1 MLDPSIDVADRLN
14 LSPSRREQLARWK
27 RAWARFSNSPVSI
40 LGLVIILLAITSAV
54 LAPVLAPYPSHKGS
68 VTNLDERAEPPS
80 KDHLFGTDLV
90 GRDILSRMLFGARL
104 SLGMGVVVLS
114 IAISIGVSLG
124 LIAGYLGGWVN
135 AVIMRV
141 TDIFLSI
148 PPILLA
154 MAVVA
159 ALGPSLLNAM
169 IAVSLAWW
177 PWYTR
182 LVQGEVLSIKNEGY
196 VEASEAVGANWLYI
210 SFREV
215 LPNTIAPITV
225 KGTIDLGFVILVAAA
240 LGFLGLGAQSPTPE
254 LGLMIAKG
262 RAEISTFWWIS
273 TMPGLMIS
281 FIVLGFNL
289 LGDGIRDMF
298 DVEVDPI

>member
-1 MLDPSIDVADRLN
+1 MNGILDNAADWMN
-14 LSPSRREQLARWK
+14 LSPSRLEQLERWK
-27 RAWARFSNSPVSI
+27 RSWARFSNSSVSI
-40 LGLVIILLAITSAV
+40 LGLVIILIAVSSAV
-54 LAPVLAPYPSHKGS
+54 LAPVIAPYPSHKGV
-68 VTNLDERAEPPS
+68 VTNFDERAEPPS
-80 KDHLFGTDLV
+80 AKYLFGTDLV

-104 SLGMGVVVLS
+104 SLFMGVIVLS

-135 AVIMRV
+135 VIIMRI

-154 MAVVA
+154 LSFVA
-159 ALGPSLLNAM
+159 ALGPSLTNAM
-169 IAVSLAWW
+169 VAVSLAWW

-196 VEASEAVGANWLYI
+196 VEASEAVGANWIYI
-210 SFREV
+210 SFREI

-254 LGLMIAKG
+254 LGLMIANG
-262 RAEISTFWWIS
+262 RAELTTFWWIS

-298 DVEVDPI
+298 DVDVDPI